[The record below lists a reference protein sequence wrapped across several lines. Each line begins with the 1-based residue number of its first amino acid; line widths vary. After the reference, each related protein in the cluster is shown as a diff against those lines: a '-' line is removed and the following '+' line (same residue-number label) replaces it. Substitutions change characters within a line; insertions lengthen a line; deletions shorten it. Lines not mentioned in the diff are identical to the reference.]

1 MEDLTID
8 GQRVLG
14 IAVDLNDYITG
25 TNRRGE
31 IKFFDDFDIEF
42 NKNQFLIETRLS
54 GMLRKPFSAM
64 VMMVSTQ
71 SKGGPHYDETEPV
84 GTENPRG
91 EGWYEK
97 EGDIYKRTLDTEVNT
112 DKTYYERST
121 SVNP

>member
-1 MEDLTID
+1 MKKTTKKLLA
-8 GQRVLG
+8 VL
-14 IAVDLNDYITG
+14 V
-25 TNRRGE
+25 
-31 IKFFDDFDIEF
+31 
-42 NKNQFLIETRLS
+42 
-54 GMLRKPFSAM
+54 AM

-97 EGDIYKRTLDTEVNT
+97 EGAIYKRTLDTEVNNK
-112 DKTYYERST
+112 KTYYARST